1 MSYSKFRL
9 KDSNK
14 TIYYKIEDNAL
25 YNDEGQLLSLPPEKP
40 LDFYESVQPL
50 FGTRKKINK
59 PVALRILFGHAC
71 NYSCS
76 YCMQKDIGNPDERPQ
91 NKQLDAFIKSIEDNL
106 DLENL
111 ERIELWGGEPFLY
124 WNDIQPVMKYLDKK
138 GRHFFISTNGSP
150 LRQKHVDFF
159 KSLEASVM
167 MAVSHDGPGQELLRG
182 EDILYKDSVIKTLKQ
197 LDDLFPKV
205 QFSFN
210 CVVSLQNHDL
220 FKINDYFR
228 KASDRIG
235 LKNIRLSYI
244 LGRIYDATNSQNSAD
259 HVMNKDAL
267 VEFKKILND
276 YIEAEI
282 QQLKTLGF
290 SRTLPMLQSNLVSGE
305 IGAYSY
311 AKKMRH
317 QVPITMTSNCGA
329 DAADILSLDIMGN
342 IRLCPHTSE
351 NYIAGHINNLKGI
364 RIVQLD
370 LNRKKTHC
378 ADCNVR
384 RLCKSSC
391 PIEFP
396 DEVFLQNCRVEKVW
410 YGAIQNKALK
420 LIFGEDVELVE
431 LGIQDINEDRLK
443 ENSRTQVVA

>member
-1 MSYSKFRL
+1 MSYSKFKL

-25 YNDEGQLLSLPPEKP
+25 YNEAGELLSLPPEKP
-40 LDFYESVQPL
+40 LEFYESVQPL
-50 FGTRKKINK
+50 FGTRKKNNK

-91 NKQLDAFIKSIEDNL
+91 NKQLDTFIKSIEENL

-124 WNDIQPVMKYLDKK
+124 WNDIMPVMKHLDKK

-159 KSLEASVM
+159 KTLEASVM

-259 HVMNKDAL
+259 HVIGKDHLAG
-267 VEFKKILND
+267 FKKTLND

-282 QQLKTLGF
+282 NQMKSKGF
-290 SRTLPMLQSNLVSGE
+290 DRTLPMLQSNLVSGE
-305 IGAYSY
+305 LGAYNY

-342 IRLCPHTSE
+342 VRLCPHTSE
-351 NYIAGHINNLKGI
+351 KYIAGHINNLKGI

-370 LNRKKTHC
+370 LDRKKTHC

-396 DEVFLQNCRVEKVW
+396 DEVFLQNCRVEKIW

-420 LIFGEDVELVE
+420 LIFNEDVELVE
-431 LGIQDINEDRLK
+431 LGIKDINEDRLK
-443 ENSRTQVVA
+443 EDSRAQTTS

>member
-9 KDSNK
+9 TQSNK
-14 TIYYKIEDNAL
+14 VIYYKIEDNAI
-25 YNDEGQLLSLPPEKP
+25 YNEEGQLLSLPPEKP
-40 LDFYESVQPL
+40 LEFYESVQPL

-91 NKQLDAFIKSIEDNL
+91 NKQLDAFMKAIEDNL

-124 WNDIQPVMKYLDKK
+124 WNDIMPVMKYLDKK

-159 KSLEASVM
+159 KTLESSVQM
-167 MAVSHDGPGQELLRG
+167 SISHDGPGQELLRG
-182 EDILYKDSVIKTLKQ
+182 EDILYKESVIKTIKQ
-197 LDDLFPKV
+197 LDDMYPKV

-210 CVVSLQNHDL
+210 CVVSLQNRDF

-228 KASDRIG
+228 KASDRLG
-235 LKNIRLSYI
+235 LKNIRISFI
-244 LGRIYDATNSQNSAD
+244 LARIYDATNSQNSAE
-259 HVMNKDAL
+259 HVISKEHLA
-267 VEFKKILND
+267 EFKKNLND
-276 YIEAEI
+276 FMEAEI
-282 QQLKTLGF
+282 DQLKTQGLNKA
-290 SRTLPMLQSNLVSGE
+290 LPIMQSNLVNGE
-305 IGAYSY
+305 MGAYSY
-311 AKKMRH
+311 AKKMRY

-329 DAADILSLDIMGN
+329 DAADILSLDINGN

-351 NYIAGHINNLKGI
+351 NYIAGHLNNLKGI

-420 LIFGEDVELVE
+420 LIFGEDVELLE
-431 LGIQDINEDRLK
+431 IGIQDIHEDRLK
-443 ENSRTQVVA
+443 KDTTEQVTA

>member
-1 MSYSKFRL
+1 
-9 KDSNK
+9 
-14 TIYYKIEDNAL
+14 
-25 YNDEGQLLSLPPEKP
+25 
-40 LDFYESVQPL
+40 
-50 FGTRKKINK
+50 
-59 PVALRILFGHAC
+59 
-71 NYSCS
+71 
-76 YCMQKDIGNPDERPQ
+76 
-91 NKQLDAFIKSIEDNL
+91 
-106 DLENL
+106 
-111 ERIELWGGEPFLY
+111 
-124 WNDIQPVMKYLDKK
+124 MKYLDKK

>member
-1 MSYSKFRL
+1 
-9 KDSNK
+9 
-14 TIYYKIEDNAL
+14 
-25 YNDEGQLLSLPPEKP
+25 
-40 LDFYESVQPL
+40 
-50 FGTRKKINK
+50 
-59 PVALRILFGHAC
+59 
-71 NYSCS
+71 
-76 YCMQKDIGNPDERPQ
+76 
-91 NKQLDAFIKSIEDNL
+91 
-106 DLENL
+106 
-111 ERIELWGGEPFLY
+111 
-124 WNDIQPVMKYLDKK
+124 MKYLDKK
-138 GRHFFISTNGSP
+138 GRHFFISTNGSA

-159 KSLEASVM
+159 KTLESSVM
-167 MAVSHDGPGQELLRG
+167 LAISHDGPGQELLRG
-182 EDILYKDSVIKTLKQ
+182 EEILDKPAVTNTLKQ
-197 LDDLFPKV
+197 LDDMYPKV

-210 CVVSLQNHDL
+210 CVVSLQNYDL
-220 FKINDYFR
+220 FKINKFFR
-228 KASDRIG
+228 EASDKIG

-244 LGRIYDATNSQNSAD
+244 LARIYDATNSQNSAE
-259 HVMNKDAL
+259 HVISDIDLQN
-267 VEFKKILND
+267 FKQTLND

-282 QQLKTLGF
+282 KQLKELGLDR
-290 SRTLPMLQSNLVSGE
+290 SLPMIQSNLVSGE
-305 IGAYSY
+305 VGSYSY

-351 NYIAGHINNLKGI
+351 NYIAGHINNLKGV

-370 LNRKKTHC
+370 LNRKKSHC

-396 DEVFLQNCRVEKVW
+396 DEVFLQNCRAEKVW

-431 LGIQDINEDRLK
+431 LGIKDINEDRLK
-443 ENSRTQVVA
+443 ENSRA